1 MSCPIWIMYT
11 IFYSVISRLDM
22 RSNGTR
28 WIKSHP
34 PLNMKRGS
42 RNRYRETKTQE
53 ISRQPLFSKCH
64 FFIISSTCVCSK
76 SFNKVKCT
84 SHAEKYIEGEFWI
97 VQWQDHSFYLYSHFT
112 FLNYFFNIYFVIVM
126 KYQQNILKIR
136 LIVAYN
142 KKQCC
147 DCPKSWAQ
155 GLLVP
160 G

>member
-1 MSCPIWIMYT
+1 MSCPVWIIST
-11 IFYSVISRLDM
+11 IFLQFHISTWYEEWCGEVDNISPSMDIKR
-22 RSNGTR
+22 RSR
-28 WIKSHP
+28 K
-34 PLNMKRGS
+34 
-42 RNRYRETKTQE
+42 RYRETKTQE

-76 SFNKVKCT
+76 SFNKMKRT
-84 SHAEKYIEGEFWI
+84 SHAEKYIKGEFWI
-97 VQWQDHSFYLYSHFT
+97 VQPLQPLH

-126 KYQQNILKIR
+126 KYQQNILKVR